1 MTGPRVSLSHAGFHV
16 NDMDKMIDFYTSV
29 FGLTVTDRGGD
40 RLVFLCGDP
49 KDHHQLIM
57 FGGRDTEPGSKHY
70 GHMAFR
76 VDSMDTLREIH
87 AKASNE
93 AEATDI
99 RTMTHGNAWSVYFQD
114 PEGNTAEAFID
125 TPWYVQQ
132 PFLEPY
138 DLNQS
143 DEDIFKYTEDLLA
156 KEDTTR
162 PIEDWRQE
170 LSEKLGV
177 S

>member
-1 MTGPRVSLSHAGFHV
+1 MKGPRVSLSHAGFHV
-16 NDMDKMIDFYTSV
+16 YDMDKMIDFYVRV
-29 FGLTVTDRGGD
+29 FGFKVTDRGED
-40 RLVFLCGDP
+40 RLVFLGADP
-49 KDHHQLIM
+49 KDHHQLII
-57 FGGRDTEPGSKHY
+57 FGGRKTEKDSKHY

-76 VDSMDTLREIH
+76 VDCMDTLREIH
-87 AKASNE
+87 ANAKAE

-132 PFLEPY
+132 PFIEPY
-138 DLNQS
+138 DLDQS
-143 DEDIFKYTEDLLA
+143 DEEIYKFTKALLA
-156 KEDTTR
+156 KHESTR
-162 PIEDWRQE
+162 PIEDWRKE
-170 LSEKLGV
+170 LSEELGL